1 MPKFRVTLY
10 KTETYTT
17 VIEVDAES
25 EPDAEIAAFNDEDG
39 IDPGNWHH
47 EETDMEAYAVEVKHE
62 TA

>member
-25 EPDAEIAAFNDEDG
+25 EPDAEIEAFNDE

-47 EETDMEAYAVEVKHE
+47 EETNTEAYAVEVKHE
-62 TA
+62 TE

>member
-17 VIEVDAES
+17 VIEVDADD
-25 EPDAEIAAFNDEDG
+25 EPDAEIAAFDRADDT
-39 IDPGNWHH
+39 DPGNWHH